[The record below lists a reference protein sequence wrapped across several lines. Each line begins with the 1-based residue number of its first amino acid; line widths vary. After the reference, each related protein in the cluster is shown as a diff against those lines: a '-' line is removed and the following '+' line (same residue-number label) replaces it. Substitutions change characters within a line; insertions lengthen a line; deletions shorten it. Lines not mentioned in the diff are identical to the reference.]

1 MEPRTFYYS
10 KSVGIFYF
18 VAVLLMAGISLWGL
32 LSSDLVVGKRV
43 FAGVLL
49 PIFIY
54 LSFRVFKGSVSLA
67 IKRTPALLMD
77 EKGLYVESEGIVISW
92 DNIEKVKMD
101 FIPRQGD
108 QIYIYLKGKNAIS
121 GNEDTNAGVAPI
133 NISPFN
139 YARGQ
144 AIFDTLKAFCGEYS
158 PNPGEIMF
166 SRPKPETWPSEG

>member
-1 MEPRTFYYS
+1 MEPRVFYYS
-10 KSVGIFYF
+10 KGAAIFYF
-18 VAVLLMAGISLWGL
+18 VALLLMAGISLYAL
-32 LSSDLVVGKRV
+32 LSTDIVVGKRV
-43 FAGVLL
+43 FAGILL

-54 LSFRVFKGSVSLA
+54 LSFRVFKGSVRLA

-121 GNEDTNAGVAPI
+121 GNEATNAGVGPI
-133 NISPFN
+133 NISPFD
-139 YARGQ
+139 YARGH
-144 AIFDTLKAFCGEYS
+144 AIFDSLKAFCGEYCT
-158 PNPGEIMF
+158 NPSAVIF
-166 SRPKPETWPSEG
+166 TRPTPETWPSEG